1 MDNSSYT
8 HSKDSNN
15 YIHNSKGITTITLI
29 MDMAIIILLIAMI
42 GKIIITITKT
52 LMEILLVG
60 THLLMDVEEIIIVM
74 TTITTI
80 EVLPVLMTTL
90 PDLIMRIITI
100 PQEGITM
107 ATITIIVITIPMII
121 LPALIMKAVAM
132 EEEIVETAGIVEIV
146 ATKVQEEIIN
156 QL

>member
-1 MDNSSYT
+1 
-8 HSKDSNN
+8 
-15 YIHNSKGITTITLI
+15 
-29 MDMAIIILLIAMI
+29 MI

-60 THLLMDVEEIIIVM
+60 THLLMDVEEIVIVM
-74 TTITTI
+74 TTITMI

-90 PDLIMRIITI
+90 LALIMRIITI

-107 ATITIIVITIPMII
+107 ATITTIVITIPMII

-146 ATKVQEEIIN
+146 EIVATKVQEEIIN

>member
-1 MDNSSYT
+1 M
-8 HSKDSNN
+8 
-15 YIHNSKGITTITLI
+15 GITTITLI
-29 MDMAIIILLIAMI
+29 MDMAISILLIAMI

-60 THLLMDVEEIIIVM
+60 THLLMDVEEIVIVM
-74 TTITTI
+74 TTITMI

-107 ATITIIVITIPMII
+107 ATITTIVITIPMII